1 MALGSNGLVIRRVK
15 KIKKGGHHS
24 SAWKIALADFALAMM
39 ALFLVLWIL
48 SVATPD
54 ERKSIEGYFQDP
66 MGLSAAGFSANPID
80 LGGSPAK
87 SPEKKLDLQL
97 PEPGST
103 DVESR
108 DARMGNGPDSAES
121 TSINDM
127 VREEIGKMNIL
138 LSQQQNMRIEITPL
152 GVRITLL
159 DDPNKPMFERGSAR
173 MMPDIEN
180 TLLTMAP
187 IFNKVTNPIVIT
199 GHTDSSK
206 FSSSGRLDNW
216 DLSALRANA
225 ARHILEEGGVEDKRI
240 AQVIGLS
247 DTIPYNQFDTDSAE
261 NRRISITLLTDDA
274 YKKLLDQNRRNF
286 GNPVQQSDL
295 KLTPET
301 VF

>member
-24 SAWKIALADFALAMM
+24 GAWKIALADFALAMM

-48 SVATPD
+48 SVASP
-54 ERKSIEGYFQDP
+54 EELASIEGYFQDP
-66 MGLSAAGFSANPID
+66 TGASTAGFSANPID

-97 PEPGST
+97 PESGST
-103 DVESR
+103 DVTTR
-108 DARMGNGPDSAES
+108 DTQMGNGPDTAES
-121 TSINDM
+121 NSLNNM
-127 VREEIGKMNIL
+127 VQEELGKMNVL

-187 IFNKVTNPIVIT
+187 IFNKITNPIVIT

-206 FSSSGRLDNW
+206 FSGAGSLDNW
-216 DLSALRANA
+216 DLSAMRANA

-247 DTIPYNQFDTDSAE
+247 DTIPYNRFDTDSAE

-286 GNPVQQSDL
+286 GNPVQQADL
-295 KLTPET
+295 KITPET

>member
-15 KIKKGGHHS
+15 KIKKGGHHGG
-24 SAWKIALADFALAMM
+24 AWKIALADFALAMM
-39 ALFLVLWIL
+39 ALFMVLWIL
-48 SVATPD
+48 SVSTP
-54 ERKSIEGYFQDP
+54 EELKTIEGYFQDP
-66 MGLSAAGFSANPID
+66 MGVSNAGYSANPID

-87 SPEKKLDLQL
+87 SVEKKLDLQL
-97 PEPGST
+97 PEAGST
-103 DVESR
+103 DMQSR
-108 DARMGNGPDSAES
+108 DKLLGNGPDSAES
-121 TSINDM
+121 KSITNM
-127 VREEIGKMNIL
+127 LQEEMSKMNVL
-138 LSQQQNMRIEITPL
+138 LSQQKNMRIEITPL

-159 DDPNKPMFERGSAR
+159 DDPDKPMFERGSAR

-180 TLLTMAP
+180 TLLSMSP

-199 GHTDSSK
+199 GHTDSSQ
-206 FSSSGRLDNW
+206 FSGSGRIDNW

-225 ARHILEEGGVEDKRI
+225 ARHILEEGGVEDRRI

-247 DTIPYNQFDTDSAE
+247 DTIPYNRFDTASPE

-274 YKKLLDQNRRNF
+274 YKKLLDQNRSYF

-295 KLTPET
+295 KMTPES

>member
-15 KIKKGGHHS
+15 KIKKGGHHGG
-24 SAWKIALADFALAMM
+24 AWKIALADFALAMM
-39 ALFLVLWIL
+39 AFFLVLWIM
-48 SVATPD
+48 SVASP
-54 ERKSIEGYFQDP
+54 EELRSIEGYFQDP
-66 MGLSAAGFSANPID
+66 TGASTAGYSANPID

-87 SPEKKLDLQL
+87 STEKKLDLQL
-97 PEPGST
+97 PQAGSI
-103 DVESR
+103 DVQSR
-108 DARMGNGPDSAES
+108 DKFLGNGPDSAES
-121 TSINDM
+121 KSINNM
-127 VREEIGKMNIL
+127 LREEMSKMNTL
-138 LSQQQNMRIEITPL
+138 LSQQKNMRIEITPL

-159 DDPNKPMFERGSAR
+159 DDPDKPMFERGSAR

-180 TLLTMAP
+180 TLLSMAP

-206 FSSSGRLDNW
+206 FGGGQVDNW

-247 DTIPYNQFDTDSAE
+247 DTIPYNRLDTDSAE

-274 YKKLLDQNRRNF
+274 YKKLLDQNRSNF
-286 GNPVQQSDL
+286 GNPGQQSDL
-295 KLTPET
+295 KITPET

>member
-15 KIKKGGHHS
+15 KIKKGGHHGG
-24 SAWKIALADFALAMM
+24 AWKIALADFALAMM
-39 ALFLVLWIL
+39 AFFLVLWIM
-48 SVATPD
+48 SVASP
-54 ERKSIEGYFQDP
+54 EELRSIEGYFQDP
-66 MGLSAAGFSANPID
+66 TGASTAGYSANPID

-87 SPEKKLDLQL
+87 STEKKLDLQL
-97 PEPGST
+97 PQAGSI
-103 DVESR
+103 DVQSR
-108 DARMGNGPDSAES
+108 DKFLGNGPDSAES
-121 TSINDM
+121 KSINNM
-127 VREEIGKMNIL
+127 LREEMSKMNTL
-138 LSQQQNMRIEITPL
+138 LSQQKNMRIEITPL

-159 DDPNKPMFERGSAR
+159 DDPDKPMFERGSAR

-180 TLLTMAP
+180 TLLSMAP

-206 FSSSGRLDNW
+206 FGGGRVDNW

-247 DTIPYNQFDTDSAE
+247 DTIPYNRLDTDSAE

-274 YKKLLDQNRRNF
+274 YKKLLDQNRSNF
-286 GNPVQQSDL
+286 GNPGQQSDL
-295 KLTPET
+295 KITPET

>member
-1 MALGSNGLVIRRVK
+1 MAIGTNGLVIRRVK
-15 KIKKGGHHS
+15 KIKKGGHHGG
-24 SAWKIALADFALAMM
+24 AWKIALADFALAMM
-39 ALFLVLWIL
+39 ALFLVLWIM
-48 SVATPD
+48 SVASP
-54 ERKSIEGYFQDP
+54 EELKSIEGYFQDP
-66 MGLSAAGFSANPID
+66 MGQSTAGFSANPID

-87 SPEKKLDLQL
+87 SAEKKLDLQL
-97 PEPGST
+97 PDPGSV
-103 DVESR
+103 DVPSR
-108 DARMGNGPDSAES
+108 DDRLGNGPDSAES
-121 TSINDM
+121 KSINDM
-127 VREEIGKMNIL
+127 LQEEVGKMNVL

-159 DDPNKPMFERGSAR
+159 DDPDKPMFERGSAR

-180 TLLTMAP
+180 TLLTMSP
-187 IFNKVTNPIVIT
+187 IFNKVSNPIVIT

-206 FSSSGRLDNW
+206 FNGGRLDNW

-225 ARHILEEGGVEDKRI
+225 ARRILEEGGVPDKRI

-247 DTIPYNQFDTDSAE
+247 DSVPYNRFDTESAE

-286 GNPVQQSDL
+286 GDAAQQPSV
-295 KLTPET
+295 KLTPEA

>member
-15 KIKKGGHHS
+15 KIKKGGHHGG
-24 SAWKIALADFALAMM
+24 AWKIALADFALAMM
-39 ALFLVLWIL
+39 AFFLVLWIM
-48 SVATPD
+48 SVASP
-54 ERKSIEGYFQDP
+54 EELRSIEGYFQDP
-66 MGLSAAGFSANPID
+66 TGASTAGYSANPID

-87 SPEKKLDLQL
+87 STEKKLDLQL
-97 PEPGST
+97 PQAGSI
-103 DVESR
+103 DVQSR
-108 DARMGNGPDSAES
+108 DKFLGNGPDSAES
-121 TSINDM
+121 KSINNM
-127 VREEIGKMNIL
+127 LREEMSKMNTL
-138 LSQQQNMRIEITPL
+138 LSQQKNMRIEITPL

-159 DDPNKPMFERGSAR
+159 DDPDKPMFERGSAR

-180 TLLTMAP
+180 TLLSMAP

-206 FSSSGRLDNW
+206 FGGGRVDNW

-247 DTIPYNQFDTDSAE
+247 DTIPYNRLDTDSAE

-274 YKKLLDQNRRNF
+274 YKKLLDQNRSNF
-286 GNPVQQSDL
+286 GNPGQQFDL
-295 KLTPET
+295 KITPET

>member
-15 KIKKGGHHS
+15 KIKKGGHHGG
-24 SAWKIALADFALAMM
+24 AWKIALADFALAMM
-39 ALFLVLWIL
+39 ALFMVLWIL
-48 SVATPD
+48 SVASP
-54 ERKSIEGYFQDP
+54 EELKSIEGYFQDP
-66 MGLSAAGFSANPID
+66 MGASTAGYSANPID

-87 SPEKKLDLQL
+87 SVEKKLDLQL
-97 PEPGST
+97 PEAGST
-103 DVESR
+103 DIQLR
-108 DARMGNGPDSAES
+108 DKLLGNGPDTAES
-121 TSINDM
+121 KSITNM
-127 VREEIGKMNIL
+127 LQEEMTKMNVL
-138 LSQQQNMRIEITPL
+138 LSQQKNMRIEITPL

-159 DDPNKPMFERGSAR
+159 DDPDKPMFERGSAR

-180 TLLTMAP
+180 TLLTMSP

-199 GHTDSSK
+199 GHTDSSQ
-206 FSSSGRLDNW
+206 FSGSGRIDNW

-247 DTIPYNQFDTDSAE
+247 DTIPYNRFDTDSAE

-274 YKKLLDQNRRNF
+274 YKKLLDQNRSNF
-286 GNPVQQSDL
+286 GNPGQQSDL
-295 KLTPET
+295 KITPET

>member
-15 KIKKGGHHS
+15 KIKKGGHHGG
-24 SAWKIALADFALAMM
+24 AWKIALADFALAMM
-39 ALFLVLWIL
+39 AFFLVLWIM
-48 SVATPD
+48 SVASP
-54 ERKSIEGYFQDP
+54 EELKSIEGYFQDP
-66 MGLSAAGFSANPID
+66 TGASTAGYSANPID

-87 SPEKKLDLQL
+87 STEKKLDLQL
-97 PEPGST
+97 PQAGSI
-103 DVESR
+103 DVQSR
-108 DARMGNGPDSAES
+108 DKFLGNGPDSAES
-121 TSINDM
+121 KSINNM
-127 VREEIGKMNIL
+127 LREEMSKMNTL
-138 LSQQQNMRIEITPL
+138 LSQQKNMRIEITPL

-159 DDPNKPMFERGSAR
+159 DDPDKPMFERGSAR

-180 TLLTMAP
+180 TLLSMAP

-206 FSSSGRLDNW
+206 FGGGRVDNW

-247 DTIPYNQFDTDSAE
+247 DTIPYNRLDTDSAE

-274 YKKLLDQNRRNF
+274 YKKLLDQNRSNF
-286 GNPVQQSDL
+286 GNPGQQSDL
-295 KLTPET
+295 KITPET

>member
-15 KIKKGGHHS
+15 KIKKGGHHGG
-24 SAWKIALADFALAMM
+24 AWKIALADFALAMM
-39 ALFLVLWIL
+39 ALFLVLWIM
-48 SVATPD
+48 SVASP
-54 ERKSIEGYFQDP
+54 EELKSIEGYFQDP
-66 MGLSAAGFSANPID
+66 MGASTAGYSANPID

-87 SPEKKLDLQL
+87 STEKKLDLQL
-97 PEPGST
+97 PESGST
-103 DVESR
+103 DIQSR
-108 DARMGNGPDSAES
+108 DKLLGYGPDSAES
-121 TSINDM
+121 KSINNM
-127 VREEIGKMNIL
+127 LLEEMSKMNTL
-138 LSQQQNMRIEITPL
+138 LTQQNNMRIEITPL

-159 DDPNKPMFERGSAR
+159 DDPDKPMFERGSAR

-180 TLLTMAP
+180 TLLSMAP
-187 IFNKVTNPIVIT
+187 IFNRVTNPIIIT

-206 FSSSGRLDNW
+206 FSGAGRIDNW

-247 DTIPYNQFDTDSAE
+247 DTIPYNRFDTDSAE

-286 GNPVQQSDL
+286 GNPGQQSDL

>member
-1 MALGSNGLVIRRVK
+1 MALGSNSLVIRRVK
-15 KIKKGGHHS
+15 KVKKGGHHGG
-24 SAWKIALADFALAMM
+24 AWKIALADFALAMM

-48 SVATPD
+48 SVASP
-54 ERKSIEGYFQDP
+54 EELASIEGYFQDP
-66 MGLSAAGFSANPID
+66 MGQSTAGFSANPID

-97 PEPGST
+97 PESGSADVRNT
-103 DVESR
+103 DTR
-108 DARMGNGPDSAES
+108 LGNGAELAEANS
-121 TSINDM
+121 LND
-127 VREEIGKMNIL
+127 VLNDELNKMNIMV
-138 LSQQQNMRIEITPL
+138 SKQNNLRIEITPL

-159 DDPNKPMFERGSAR
+159 DNPDAPMFERGSAR

-180 TLLTMAP
+180 TLLSIAP

-206 FSSSGRLDNW
+206 FTGAGGVDNW

-225 ARHILEEGGVEDKRI
+225 ARYILEEGGIKNDRI

-247 DTIPYNQFDTDSAE
+247 DTIPYNRFDTDSAE

-274 YKKLLDQNRRNF
+274 YKKLLDQNRQNF
-286 GNPVQQSDL
+286 GNPFQQSDL
-295 KLTPET
+295 EIAPSA